1 MPTDHKLVVN
11 SGIAVVV
18 ITDNIKPQA
27 NDIDVSVL
35 PTTAVTVHDEV

>member
-1 MPTDHKLVVN
+1 MPTDHELVVN
-11 SGIAVVV
+11 SGIAVV
-18 ITDNIKPQA
+18 IIIDNIKPQA